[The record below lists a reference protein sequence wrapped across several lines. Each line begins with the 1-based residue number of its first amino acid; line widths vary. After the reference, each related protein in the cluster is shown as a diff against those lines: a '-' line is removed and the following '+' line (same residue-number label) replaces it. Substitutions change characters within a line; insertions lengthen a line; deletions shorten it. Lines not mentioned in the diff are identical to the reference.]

1 MQDDPET
8 SPAPAPVPGGLQ
20 WAFWLASVA
29 VLDTLRAVAGELRGV
44 PDLVV
49 PSVVWLAVG
58 YGVSSVLLRIGKR
71 LRVVERPL
79 PVMSAFAVAGV
90 VVATMATTA
99 AIGSI
104 GMLLG
109 GGAPP
114 RLRDMAGLVL
124 VIASVFALWSA
135 AALLVAQMRRAHD
148 AERRVLVAQ
157 SIAAEARLRMLRHQL
172 NPHFLFNSLN
182 SLAATIDEDRDRA
195 QRLVLDLSSL
205 LRDALADDSDDGTLG
220 DELDRVER
228 YLRIE
233 RARFEDRLHLHA
245 SVAEELRTAP
255 CLPLLLQPL
264 VENAIK
270 HGASGAAAEV
280 QLTAAREGGRVRI
293 RISNP
298 VSRESVPGAGVGLA
312 NVRERLAVRYGS
324 DHRLEQR
331 QRPDGWMDVEL
342 SWPCETRR

>member
-1 MQDDPET
+1 VQDDPET
-8 SPAPAPVPGGLQ
+8 SAAPAPAPGSLQ
-20 WAFWLASVA
+20 WAFWLASVT
-29 VLDTLRAVAGELRGV
+29 VLDTLRAASGELRGV
-44 PDLVV
+44 ADLVV
-49 PSVVWLAVG
+49 PSVVWVAVG
-58 YGVSSVLLRIGKR
+58 YGVSSVLLRLGRR
-71 LRVVERPL
+71 LGVVERPL

-90 VVATMATTA
+90 VVATLATTA

-104 GMLLG
+104 GLLL

-124 VIASVFALWSA
+124 VIATVFALWSA

-157 SIAAEARLRMLRHQL
+157 SLASEARLRMLRHQL

-233 RARFEDRLHLHA
+233 RSRFEDRLQLHA
-245 SVAEELRTAP
+245 SVAEELRAAP

-280 QLTAAREGGRVRI
+280 QLTASREGGRVRI

-298 VSRESVPGAGVGLA
+298 LSKESVPGAGVGLA

-324 DHRLEQR
+324 EHRLEQR

-342 SWPCETRR
+342 SWPCERRR